1 MADIRDF
8 SGVTSYEDLAEL
20 IEVDEVVKVLI
31 NREQSKVRNRA
42 KNAEDR
48 AILKFARDNPDQ
60 FEHLK

>member
-1 MADIRDF
+1 MAEIRDF
-8 SGVTSYEDLAEL
+8 ASVTSWEEMAEL
-20 IEVDEVVKVLI
+20 ATIEEIVKVMI